1 MDQLIPDYGK
11 DEDFYY
17 RSSHSPALRGT
28 VKTIMD
34 EILTSTNHSID
45 DHSRDISTLTDGL
58 FNLSEEQTNL
68 QAAADRRV
76 DEVESLFVAMRTRF
90 EELLDEWGVARRR
103 MHIRRRSAVAE
114 LYGTPGPATLFLRY
128 HNHPMHE
135 EGCMTEDPV
144 QVESMDLREPLT
156 CSRAETMA
164 GVNIPLDEQEEVRK
178 DAECESVD
186 DAGRGQAS
194 LIGEESLEHTGGG
207 YLGRRCSVLSREH
220 YAQTLETITADL
232 TQEDADRSPA
242 DLHSGLEGD
251 TSKKH
256 SPKTWAQELK
266 DHDISFV
273 LGTEQDTD
281 NSDNLSVM
289 DGMDNSPIAVYTRQC
304 EEEFRGH
311 KAENE
316 GSYSDNDNLDSPLVT
331 SEKLDFRSE
340 PERGIIEAA
349 EHKDY
354 SRESQDTSDGT
365 VRLNPELGDLKDFSA
380 DAPGTTETSSEAKL
394 PRIDLPSHSPSVQR
408 LDAEDQGP
416 WETIWT
422 CLLLPFAP
430 APAIHPWASVSQHN
444 VTPTGACV
452 RAG

>member
-58 FNLSEEQTNL
+58 FNLSEEQTNSTTIC
-68 QAAADRRV
+68 RRGALW
-76 DEVESLFVAMRTRF
+76 DSRTGHPSAKDMYKESDS
-90 EELLDEWGVARRR
+90 EHECS
-103 MHIRRRSAVAE
+103 HH
-114 LYGTPGPATLFLRY
+114 GPQLFLRY
-128 HNHPMHE
+128 HNHPTHE

-178 DAECESVD
+178 DTEVSNTPAEVTSGG
-186 DAGRGQAS
+186 DAACYPGS
-194 LIGEESLEHTGGG
+194 IMHKHW
-207 YLGRRCSVLSREH
+207 RRSQSRTR
-220 YAQTLETITADL
+220 YTDL

-251 TSKKH
+251 ASKKH

-266 DHDISFV
+266 DHDISF
-273 LGTEQDTD
+273 DAD

-331 SEKLDFRSE
+331 SEKLDFRSK

-349 EHKDY
+349 EHKDH

-408 LDAEDQGP
+408 CFPTQR
-416 WETIWT
+416 
-422 CLLLPFAP
+422 
-430 APAIHPWASVSQHN
+430 HPYWCMCSRGIISVY
-444 VTPTGACV
+444 V
-452 RAG
+452 